1 MIEVLDWEFDSKS
14 VNLTI
19 KLLTR
24 LIRRKVKRLDN
35 TRSLIQNTKSLQFLS
50 KLSSDLS
57 KISGFLTR
65 LIQVHVIVSLSKLT
79 FNLRSFDLRLL

>member
-19 KLLTR
+19 KLLSR
-24 LIRRKVKRLDN
+24 LIRRKVKRLNN
-35 TRSLIQNTKSLQFLS
+35 TRFLIQKTKSLQFLS
-50 KLSSDLS
+50 KLESDLS

-65 LIQVHVIVSLSKLT
+65 LIQIHVIVSLSKLT